1 MIENLILSRNAK
13 RKREKSKVSPRI
25 VVSAF
30 GGRWCSRS
38 YRDIILKE
46 LLVLIFIF
54 VSSSEKLLFLI
65 LLLLLPEWEI
75 PRQMVTFA
83 KAVG

>member
-46 LLVLIFIF
+46 LLVLIF

-83 KAVG
+83 KAGG